1 VSETILEVRGV
12 TKSYGGLR
20 PLRMERLDLHA
31 GERIALVGLDGAT
44 AEVFVNLLTGA
55 SLPDQGR
62 VALFG
67 RDTSSISDADEWL
80 ASLDRLGIVSARAVL
95 LDDLTIAQNIATS
108 FTLSIDPVGDDVMAQ
123 VRGLADEIGLERLAL
138 DRRVADVPSGVV
150 ARCHLAKALAL
161 SPLLLVLEHAN
172 AIAGDGAAAF
182 GRTIGEMMRARN
194 LAGLVLTA
202 DDAFARAAA
211 DRVLA
216 VSPATGELR
225 DRSGWRRFLSGS

>member
-1 VSETILEVRGV
+1 VSETILAFRGV
-12 TKSYGGLR
+12 TKAYGGLR
-20 PLRMERLDLHA
+20 PIRTERLELHR
-31 GERIALVGLDGAT
+31 GERVALIGLDGAA

-62 VALFG
+62 VSLFG

-80 ASLDRLGIVSARAVL
+80 ASLERLGIVSARAVL
-95 LDDLTIAQNIATS
+95 LDDLTLAQNLATS

-123 VRGLADEIGLERLAL
+123 VRRLAAEVGLEATAL
-138 DRRVADVPSGVV
+138 ERRVADVPSEDV

-161 SPLLLVLEHAN
+161 SPSLLVLEHAN

-182 GRTIGEMMRARN
+182 GRTTSEVMRARN
-194 LAGLVLTA
+194 LTGLVITA

-216 VSPATGELR
+216 VSPATGELTN
-225 DRSGWRRFLSGS
+225 RSGWRRFLR